1 MWQRLNILSAAL
13 ANIYRILFMK
23 NILLLASASI
33 FIFTA
38 CQPVQSTQK
47 SSSVAAE
54 KVAPVASAVQAMP
67 DVKKSDAEKLAVP
80 AAHRGRLADRAA
92 FIDEYAADAK
102 QSISKAEFDSARA
115 ARLLGMD
122 ANKNGAVDAQ
132 EYADEYATRLEK
144 KISAERKAQ
153 VAQTVIRFGAVDKNR
168 DKKITLEEFQASASG
183 LFNFLDKQ
191 KTGVISTET
200 PEPEANGGSRSVLAM
215 PDTHSVKGFL
225 EIYDVN
231 SDGKVTRA
239 DFDQQRKEKFNATDI
254 NHDGAVNSEEYM
266 AEFEN
271 RLDRQIKQVRD
282 SQVKQTYVRFKSL
295 DADKNSSLTL
305 QEFNTSGE
313 RIFNGWDVNRDGIV
327 DVNDP
332 LPEPKPLA
340 TKPLDIKSE
349 AQGDKKPV
357 EKSTSSKAY

>member
-1 MWQRLNILSAAL
+1 
-13 ANIYRILFMK
+13 MK
-23 NILLLASASI
+23 NVLLLATASV
-33 FIFTA
+33 FVLAA
-38 CQPVQSTQK
+38 CQTAQVTEKP
-47 SSSVAAE
+47 SSVTAE
-54 KVAPVASAVQAMP
+54 KTAPVVQP
-67 DVKKSDAEKLAVP
+67 KSTTEKLAVP
-80 AAHRGRLADRAA
+80 AAHGMRLADRAS
-92 FIDEYAADAK
+92 FIDEYAADDK
-102 QSISKAEFDSARA
+102 QSISKAEFYSARA

-168 DKKITLEEFQASASG
+168 DKKITLEEFQTSG
-183 LFNFLDKQ
+183 VALFNFLDKQ
-191 KTGVISTET
+191 KTGVISTDT
-200 PEPEANGGSRSVLAM
+200 SEPEANGGNRSVLSM

-225 EIYDVN
+225 EIYDID

-239 DFDQQRKEKFNATDI
+239 DFEQQRKEKLNATDT
-254 NHDGAVNSEEYM
+254 NHDGAVNAEEYM

-295 DADKNSSLTL
+295 DADKNSALTL
-305 QEFNTSGE
+305 QEFNTSGD
-313 RIFNGWDVNRDGIV
+313 RIFNGWDVNRDGLV

-332 LPEPKPLA
+332 LPEPKA
-340 TKPLDIKSE
+340 R
-349 AQGDKKPV
+349 DKKPEEASPV
-357 EKSTSSKAY
+357 EKQKAEKPTSSKAY

>member
-1 MWQRLNILSAAL
+1 
-13 ANIYRILFMK
+13 MK
-23 NILLLASASI
+23 NLLLLATASV
-33 FIFTA
+33 FALAA
-38 CQPVQSTQK
+38 CQTAQVTEK
-47 SSSVAAE
+47 SSSVTAE
-54 KVAPVASAVQAMP
+54 KTAPVVQP
-67 DVKKSDAEKLAVP
+67 KSTAEKLAVL
-80 AAHRGRLADRAA
+80 AAHGMRLADRAN

-168 DKKITLEEFQASASG
+168 DQKITLEEFQTSASG

-225 EIYDVN
+225 EIYDVD

-239 DFDQQRKEKFNATDI
+239 DFDQQRKEKFNATDT
-254 NHDGAVNSEEYM
+254 NHDGSVNAEEYM

-295 DADKNSSLTL
+295 DADKNSALTL
-305 QEFNTSGE
+305 QEFNTSGD
-313 RIFNGWDVNRDGIV
+313 RIFNGWDVNRDGLV

-332 LPEPKPLA
+332 LPEPKVREK
-340 TKPLDIKSE
+340 KPE
-349 AQGDKKPV
+349 VQGDKKSEAASAI
-357 EKSTSSKAY
+357 EKPKADKSKAEKPTSSKAY